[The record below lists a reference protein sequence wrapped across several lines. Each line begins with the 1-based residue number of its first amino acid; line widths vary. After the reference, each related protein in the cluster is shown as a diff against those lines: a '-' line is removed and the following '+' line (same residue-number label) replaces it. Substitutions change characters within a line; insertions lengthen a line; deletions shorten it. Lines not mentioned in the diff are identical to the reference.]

1 MSKLLERFDLAVIE
15 QAHRHCLGATR
26 WAFFIVYF
34 WFGILKVL
42 GLSPASPLV
51 LALLAKTL
59 PFIPPE
65 AFMVGFGLF
74 EVGVGIAFLIPRIE
88 RAALA
93 LLAAHLVTTLLPL
106 MLLPSMAWQGP
117 LVPTL
122 EGQYIIKNVLM
133 MALAANLAAR
143 LRPLC
148 RIPTPAASGRP
159 GKGPS
164 EA

>member
-1 MSKLLERFDLAVIE
+1 MSKFLEQFDLAVIE

-26 WAFFIVYF
+26 WAFFVVYF

-59 PFIPPE
+59 PFIPPH
-65 AFMVGFGLF
+65 AFMVGFGAF
-74 EVGVGIAFLIPRIE
+74 EVAVGVVFLVPRLE
-88 RAALA
+88 RLA
-93 LLAAHLVTTLLPL
+93 IGLLGAHLVTTLLPL
-106 MLLPSMAWQGP
+106 LLLPSMAWQGP
-117 LVPTL
+117 FVPTL

-148 RIPTPAASGRP
+148 RIPASKKEISGT
-159 GKGPS
+159 
-164 EA
+164 A